1 MNDSNLEGAS
11 EKAKQYSKVSDL
23 GELRAQF
30 KPDYSASASAAGG
43 SHHRAVYSTL
53 AMKSA
58 GPGHERAVAPM
69 MDLMA
74 APGGATAAAA
84 GEETY
89 GVSNSE
95 IDYTQSERLVQKAL
109 KRDKK

>member
-23 GELRAQF
+23 SELRSQF
-30 KPDYSASASAAGG
+30 KPDYSASAGAAGG
-43 SHHRAVYSTL
+43 SHHRGAYSTF

-58 GPGHERAVAPM
+58 GPHERAYAAAPL
-69 MDLMA
+69 MDLA
-74 APGGATAAAA
+74 APGATATAAAR
-84 GEETY
+84 EETY

>member
-23 GELRAQF
+23 EELRAQF

-43 SHHRAVYSTL
+43 SHHRAVYSTF

-74 APGGATAAAA
+74 ARGGAAAAA

>member
-23 GELRAQF
+23 SELRSQF
-30 KPDYSASASAAGG
+30 KPDYSASAGAAGG
-43 SHHRAVYSTL
+43 SHHRGAHSTF

-58 GPGHERAVAPM
+58 GPAYERAAAPM
-69 MDLMA
+69 MDL
-74 APGGATAAAA
+74 ATAAR
-84 GEETY
+84 EETY